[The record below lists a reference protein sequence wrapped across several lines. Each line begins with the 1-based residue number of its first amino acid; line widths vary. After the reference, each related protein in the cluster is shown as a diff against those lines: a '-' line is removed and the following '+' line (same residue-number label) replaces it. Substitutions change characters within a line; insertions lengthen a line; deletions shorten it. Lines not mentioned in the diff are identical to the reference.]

1 MKKYVSHTL
10 WMTLIT
16 LFTLLI
22 AVELCSQDNV
32 GIGTTNPDPSAILD
46 LTASDKGF
54 LPPRLSTSERN
65 SISNPATGLI
75 IYNITDQQYQYNA
88 GTPGSPDWIPIISE
102 GVQSIGLSMPS
113 IFLISGTP
121 LTEDGTINVT
131 LDAQSPNTILAG
143 PVTSPDSV
151 PSFRQLVSNDIPNLN
166 TSKITEGILPVERG
180 GTGVVSITGMLKGNG
195 AGDFSAVTNTSGNIS
210 FWSDANTIGGN
221 ANLIWDNTN
230 KILAVNGSVKF
241 IPAEDAPTAP
251 TAGMTYYDSEDNK
264 LYLYNGTEWIDI
276 SNSGSAM
283 PNADEGQILRS
294 AGGTDW
300 VATSALRVNSSNIAI
315 GSDSFSPSSIL
326 HSDAGNGTAHYHKFT
341 AGTSTGVGA
350 NDGFDIGIDDNQNA
364 VLRNHGNKGLII
376 ATNNI
381 NRIRVNNDGNI
392 AIGTMD
398 NPVSLIHSDAGNG
411 IAHYH
416 KFTAG
421 TSTGVGANDG
431 FDIGIDA
438 NQNAILKQ
446 HGNADLILSTNGSE
460 RVIVTNEGRV
470 GIGIDP
476 AESVLMHLHKPGQFS
491 VGAKFSN
498 GGYENGMEIGIAAD
512 GRAEMHNLS
521 KKSMDFSIDGDLILK
536 LSESG
541 YAGINESNPATSL
554 HVGGGLSLVSAESS
568 SSSITVGDRSYIKLN
583 YSEDTTVTISDG
595 AAGQILILQNTGT
608 GVVTIDESGNTDLTG
623 VWEGDSNDTLSLIF
637 DGSKWVEIARSIN
650 NIY

>member
-143 PVTSPDSV
+143 PVTSPNSV

-221 ANLIWDNTN
+221 TNLIWDNTN

-350 NDGFDIGIDDNQNA
+350 NDGFDIGID
-364 VLRNHGNKGLII
+364 
-376 ATNNI
+376 T
-381 NRIRVNNDGNI
+381 
-392 AIGTMD
+392 
-398 NPVSLIHSDAGNG
+398 
-411 IAHYH
+411 
-416 KFTAG
+416 
-421 TSTGVGANDG
+421 
-431 FDIGIDA
+431 

-446 HGNADLILSTNGSE
+446 HENADLILSTNGSE

-595 AAGQILILQNTGT
+595 VAGQILILQNTGT
-608 GVVTIDESGNTDLTG
+608 GEVTINDSGNTDLTG